1 MSPRKTRSSTSAGS
15 KSKLSSTS
23 TGSKSKFERSTTNPY
38 MEQVRLKREKNKQH
52 LKDLGLI
59 SLTERRRQLRNK
71 KRAAQQQEDGFTT
84 PDTPISSTPTA
95 PTRKSAR
102 QMRKPVQYT
111 AIDAIEDAD
120 RLLALTIA
128 RRKRISTSMT
138 AKKTVKRRKVLEFD
152 SCAPIGDAMIQQLTR
167 IKSDEWLDDMQRY
180 FAEHQGNSV
189 NNVQRVMLVVRRLAN
204 GVGVQHPATREGFKK
219 NEKIHLGCNFRAML
233 DEASE
238 WVYSNGGDRGN
249 GWLIEHPVKKCLIYQ
264 MARVEHG
271 TAFFSE
277 NKP

>member
-1 MSPRKTRSSTSAGS
+1 MSTRKTRSSTSAGS
-15 KSKLSSTS
+15 KL
-23 TGSKSKFERSTTNPY
+23 KFERSTTNPY
-38 MEQVRLKREKNKQH
+38 MEQVRLKREKNKQR

-71 KRAAQQQEDGFTT
+71 RRAQQQEDGFAT
-84 PDTPISSTPTA
+84 PSTPASSTPTP

-138 AKKTVKRRKVLEFD
+138 DKKAVKRRKVLEFD
-152 SCAPIGDAMIQQLTR
+152 SCPPIGDAMMQQLTR
-167 IKSDEWLDDMQRY
+167 ISSDEWVEDMQRY

-189 NNVQRVMLVVRRLAN
+189 NNVQRVMLVVRRLAA

-233 DEASE
+233 DDASE

-271 TAFFSE
+271 TAFFFG
-277 NKP
+277 K